1 MQNFNWVLFIPQ
13 AWEMC
18 SQEVWKFSHHQSL
31 LSWSFLSS
39 WRMTWTKIHV
49 LEGLCLYVMHL
60 YIKGW
65 SPLNLLP
72 LHTIVPE
79 NVTSV
84 ADLSTVEFII
94 CHALMCCL
102 HEFILVLSLYLG
114 LCFLLQLLTTFYS
127 FRLCF
132 TLVSGRAENA
142 HVQDST
148 SLLPVFAL
156 KYTSV

>member
-1 MQNFNWVLFIPQ
+1 
-13 AWEMC
+13 
-18 SQEVWKFSHHQSL
+18 
-31 LSWSFLSS
+31 
-39 WRMTWTKIHV
+39 
-49 LEGLCLYVMHL
+49 MHL

-84 ADLSTVEFII
+84 ADLSTVEFIN

-127 FRLCF
+127 FQLCF
-132 TLVSGRAENA
+132 TLVSEKAENA